1 MRPGPGL
8 NALNPPQPIA
18 PEPQLDP
25 RAMSSWSWSVTVSN
39 NTSSNVARKHATK
52 LELVINLETAKTLGL
67 TAPPSLLATTD
78 EVIE

>member
-1 MRPGPGL
+1 MQPGPGL
-8 NALNPPQPIA
+8 NALNPPQPICA
-18 PEPQLDP
+18 DQRDP

-67 TAPPSLLATTD
+67 TVPPSLLATTD